1 MNFFYVYGIISY
13 PLFLYIAIFMIGMC
27 LPKRK
32 KLFLFGVIFS
42 LISIAGEFFLYHYLV
57 DVIAINWVNQYL
69 ITCVR
74 VACSTINFLIAFA
87 LLITCFEGSIS
98 PYIYCLVCGICLQ
111 HFSQQTGKVIFES
124 TNTNDQAI
132 EFTVNL
138 ISYLI
143 VYSLYFLYSH
153 KNGKRII
160 RIDEKKQFVIASL
173 LIMVAIYAMPF
184 ATTIKS
190 NEVTAILFS
199 LLSAIVALLGLLLE
213 NQLVQFKA
221 AQLENAAN
229 KKLIEEQKKQ
239 YQIDKAIIDKLNIKA
254 HDLRH
259 QLENGLPIE
268 NEHRDDV
275 LSIIKAYDSIYH
287 TGNEALDMVLSK
299 TSLRYQK
306 QNISLTCMA
315 DGESLSFLKNEEIY
329 SLFGN
334 ILDNAYESVAVLE
347 NQNKRLISLI
357 VFEEKGVITIKETNY
372 YTGNDDLNTHKEDRL
387 NHGFGLISIK
397 QIVEQYNGKIS
408 ITKKDGIFT
417 IKIHFFNV

>member
-1 MNFFYVYGIISY
+1 MNFFYVYGIVSY
-13 PLFLYIAIFMIGMC
+13 PLFLYIAIFMIGRC
-27 LPKRK
+27 LSKRK
-32 KLFLFGVIFS
+32 KFFLFGAIFS
-42 LISIAGEFFLYHYLV
+42 LMSIAGEFFLYHYLV
-57 DVIAINWVNQYL
+57 DVMTAGWENQYL

-74 VACSTINFLIAFA
+74 VACSTINFLIAFV
-87 LLITCFEGSIS
+87 LLVLCFERSLS
-98 PYIYCLVCGICLQ
+98 SYIYCLVCGICLQ
-111 HFSQQTGKVIFES
+111 HFSQQTGKVIYES
-124 TNTNDQAI
+124 ANIKDQAI
-132 EFTVNL
+132 EFSINL
-138 ISYLI
+138 ITYII
-143 VYSLYFLYSH
+143 VYSLYFLYLY
-153 KNGKRII
+153 KKGKRII
-160 RIDEKKQFVIASL
+160 RIDEKKQFVVASL

-184 ATTIKS
+184 ATTIKT

-199 LLSAIVALLGLLLE
+199 ILSAIVALLGLLLE
-213 NQLVQFKA
+213 NQLVQYKA
-221 AQLENAAN
+221 AELENAAN
-229 KKLIEEQKKQ
+229 RKLIEEQKKQ

-268 NEHRDDV
+268 NEHRNDV

-306 QNISLTCMA
+306 QNITLTCMA
-315 DGESLSFLKNEEIY
+315 NGESLSFLKNEEIY

-334 ILDNAYESVAVLE
+334 ILDNAYESVTALE

-357 VFEEKGVITIKETNY
+357 VFEENGVITIKETNY
-372 YTGNDDLNTHKEDRL
+372 YTGSDDLNTHKEDRL

-397 QIVEQYNGKIS
+397 QIVEQYNGKIN